1 MSSFLSDAVIY
12 LGAAVLC
19 VPIAKRLGLGSV
31 LGYLIAGMIIGPFA
45 LGFVGQEGKD
55 IMHFAEFGVVI
66 MLFLVGLELEPGLLW
81 RMRKQ
86 IIGLGSAQV
95 ALTSVLIAGLT
106 LLVGFYDWQA
116 GLAAGL
122 CLAMSSTA
130 IALQSLKEK
139 GQMHTT
145 AGQGSFAVLLFQ
157 DVAVIPI
164 LALMPL
170 LAIAPSKA
178 LTGTGGLAAL
188 TGWQYTLV
196 VLAAVALV
204 VVVGRFVVVPLMRMV
219 ARTRLRELFTAS
231 ALLVVVAVA
240 ALMEMVG
247 LSPALGTFLAGV
259 VLANS
264 EYRHELESDLDP
276 FKGLLLGLFFM
287 AVGAS
292 INFDLIRSQPV
303 MLVSITLGVMAVKMI
318 VLALLGRLSR
328 FSVDQNLIFS
338 VGLGQVGEFAFVLL
352 SFAAQLS
359 ILDGFWTDTLMA
371 VTAMSMTLTPVLM
384 LVAERVIERRS
395 IAAVREEPKSEA
407 INEKN
412 RVIIAGFGHFG
423 STLGRLLR
431 ANGVEATILDFD
443 SDQVDLLRKMGFR
456 VYYGDATRP
465 ELLESAGA
473 AEAEVLVCAL
483 TPETAPELVETV
495 HRHFPHLKLLV
506 RSRNRMDAY
515 ELMDQGVLHIYRET
529 LDTAVRMG
537 VDVLK
542 ELGQRHYSAYRA
554 GQNFIK
560 YDQAAMKD
568 LASKRRDTGDYITS
582 VREKIEEQESLLRK
596 DEHHTP
602 SHADHAWNSEELR
615 EALGKDQ
622 R

>member
-1 MSSFLSDAVIY
+1 MSGFLVNAVIY
-12 LGAAVLC
+12 LGAAVVC

-31 LGYLIAGMIIGPFA
+31 LGYLIAGMVIGPFA
-45 LGFVGQEGKD
+45 MGFIGEEGKD

-66 MLFLVGLELEPGLLW
+66 MLFLVGLELEPELLW

-86 IIGLGSAQV
+86 IVGLGTGQMLLTAFTV
-95 ALTSVLIAGLT
+95 AALS
-106 LLVGFYDWQA
+106 LLVGFYNWQS

-139 GQMHTT
+139 GLMRSS
-145 AGQGSFAVLLFQ
+145 AGQSSFAVLLFQ

-170 LAIAPSKA
+170 LALDPGHTAPGASGIDA
-178 LTGTGGLAAL
+178 LS
-188 TGWQYTLV
+188 GWQRTLL
-196 VLAAVALV
+196 VLAAVAV
-204 VVVGRFVVVPLMRMV
+204 VVLLGRYVVVPLLRV
-219 ARTRLRELFTAS
+219 IARTRLRELFTAS
-231 ALLVVVAVA
+231 SLLVVVGVA
-240 ALMEMVG
+240 ALMELVG

-292 INFDLIRSQPV
+292 INFDLIIERPV
-303 MLVSITLGVMAVKMI
+303 MLVAITLGVMLVKMI
-318 VLALLGRLSR
+318 VLAIIGRLSQL
-328 FSVDQNLIFS
+328 STDQNLLFS

-352 SFAAQLS
+352 AFAAQLR
-359 ILDGFWTDTLMA
+359 IMDAFWTDTLMA
-371 VTAMSMTLTPVLM
+371 VTAMSMTLTPIFM
-384 LVAERVIERRS
+384 LLTERI
-395 IAAVREEPKSEA
+395 IAMRYGTATPDTNAPDDIHAR
-407 INEKN
+407 N

-431 ANGVEATILDFD
+431 ANGVQATVLDND
-443 SDQVDLLRKMGFR
+443 SDQVDLLRKMGFQ
-456 VYYGDATRP
+456 VHYGDATRP
-465 ELLESAGA
+465 GLLEAAGA
-473 AEAEVLVCAL
+473 NEAEVLVCAL
-483 TPETAPELVETV
+483 TPENAPELVEVV
-495 HRHFPHLKLLV
+495 HKHFPHLKLLV

-515 ELMDQGVLHIYRET
+515 ELMDQGVLKIYRET

-542 ELGQRHYSAYRA
+542 ELGHRHYSAYRA

-560 YDQAAMKD
+560 YDQAALKE

-582 VREKIEEQESLLRK
+582 VREKMEEQESLLQK
-596 DEHHTP
+596 DMHHDP
-602 SHADHAWNSEELR
+602 AHGDHAWNSEELR
-615 EALGKDQ
+615 EAMG
-622 R
+622 RR